1 MQLTDLRTSFHGYNK
16 EDVAR
21 LIGERDQRCASLEKE
36 LEELRARLAQ
46 KEKDAG
52 QQPEEAIAEALISA
66 QKFAAHTRAQASEET
81 ARMQERAKAD
91 ADRLL
96 AEARAEAER
105 AHRQL
110 EEELLEKKQE
120 AVQVL
125 AAAKQLRPDDPQ
137 FKGLSPIAAYR
148 DNGLYKYTYGSSTD
162 YEQTKQLRKDILD
175 RVRRSGSRLI
185 YAGLNAIGGMDEVL
199 CDARQGISHAV
210 EYLHVQARSSLFHF
224 FSRSQCL
231 FFYLDGTY
239 SAQLAGRK
247 CRSDLQGCIFSKCQ
261 RSRVNG

>member
-125 AAAKQLRPDDPQ
+125 AAASQQAEQEARNLAQARAHVAKVRGCIREALFQIDAL
-137 FKGLSPIAAYR
+137 LSTVGE
-148 DNGLYKYTYGSSTD
+148 DETQDFSTLEETSSANNAEEAQQETD
-162 YEQTKQLRKDILD
+162 EN
-175 RVRRSGSRLI
+175 
-185 YAGLNAIGGMDEVL
+185 AGLW
-199 CDARQGISHAV
+199 
-210 EYLHVQARSSLFHF
+210 
-224 FSRSQCL
+224 
-231 FFYLDGTY
+231 
-239 SAQLAGRK
+239 
-247 CRSDLQGCIFSKCQ
+247 
-261 RSRVNG
+261 

>member
-96 AEARAEAER
+96 TEARAEAER

-125 AAAKQLRPDDPQ
+125 AAASQQAEQEARNLAQARAHVAKVRGCIREALFQIDAL
-137 FKGLSPIAAYR
+137 LSTVGE
-148 DNGLYKYTYGSSTD
+148 DETQDFSTLEETSSANNAEEAQQETD
-162 YEQTKQLRKDILD
+162 EN
-175 RVRRSGSRLI
+175 
-185 YAGLNAIGGMDEVL
+185 AGLW
-199 CDARQGISHAV
+199 
-210 EYLHVQARSSLFHF
+210 
-224 FSRSQCL
+224 
-231 FFYLDGTY
+231 
-239 SAQLAGRK
+239 
-247 CRSDLQGCIFSKCQ
+247 
-261 RSRVNG
+261 

>member
-81 ARMQERAKAD
+81 ARMRERAKAD

-120 AVQVL
+120 AVLVL
-125 AAAKQLRPDDPQ
+125 AAASQQAEQEARNLAQARAHVAKVRGCIREALFQIDAL
-137 FKGLSPIAAYR
+137 LSTVGE
-148 DNGLYKYTYGSSTD
+148 DETQDFSTLEETSSANNAEEAQQETD
-162 YEQTKQLRKDILD
+162 EN
-175 RVRRSGSRLI
+175 
-185 YAGLNAIGGMDEVL
+185 AGLW
-199 CDARQGISHAV
+199 
-210 EYLHVQARSSLFHF
+210 
-224 FSRSQCL
+224 
-231 FFYLDGTY
+231 
-239 SAQLAGRK
+239 
-247 CRSDLQGCIFSKCQ
+247 
-261 RSRVNG
+261 

>member
-1 MQLTDLRTSFHGYNK
+1 MQITDLRTSFHGYNK

-21 LIGERDQRCASLEKE
+21 LIGEREQRCASLEKE
-36 LEELRARLAQ
+36 LEDLRARLAQ

-81 ARMQERAKAD
+81 VGMQERAKAD

-125 AAAKQLRPDDPQ
+125 AAASQQAEQEARNLAQARAHVAKVRGCIREALFQIDAL
-137 FKGLSPIAAYR
+137 LSTVGEDETEAFPT
-148 DNGLYKYTYGSSTD
+148 LEETSSADSTEEVQGETD
-162 YEQTKQLRKDILD
+162 EN
-175 RVRRSGSRLI
+175 
-185 YAGLNAIGGMDEVL
+185 AGLW
-199 CDARQGISHAV
+199 
-210 EYLHVQARSSLFHF
+210 
-224 FSRSQCL
+224 
-231 FFYLDGTY
+231 
-239 SAQLAGRK
+239 
-247 CRSDLQGCIFSKCQ
+247 
-261 RSRVNG
+261 

>member
-125 AAAKQLRPDDPQ
+125 AAASQQAEQEARNLAQARAHVAKVRGCIREALFQIDAL
-137 FKGLSPIAAYR
+137 LSTVGENETQ
-148 DNGLYKYTYGSSTD
+148 DFSTLEETSSANNAEEAQQETD
-162 YEQTKQLRKDILD
+162 EN
-175 RVRRSGSRLI
+175 
-185 YAGLNAIGGMDEVL
+185 AGLW
-199 CDARQGISHAV
+199 
-210 EYLHVQARSSLFHF
+210 
-224 FSRSQCL
+224 
-231 FFYLDGTY
+231 
-239 SAQLAGRK
+239 
-247 CRSDLQGCIFSKCQ
+247 
-261 RSRVNG
+261 

>member
-1 MQLTDLRTSFHGYNK
+1 MQLMDLRTSFHGYNK

-125 AAAKQLRPDDPQ
+125 AAASQQAEQEARNLAQARAHVAKVRGCIREALFQIDAL
-137 FKGLSPIAAYR
+137 LSTVGE
-148 DNGLYKYTYGSSTD
+148 DETQDFSTLEETSSANNAEEAQQETD
-162 YEQTKQLRKDILD
+162 EN
-175 RVRRSGSRLI
+175 
-185 YAGLNAIGGMDEVL
+185 AGLW
-199 CDARQGISHAV
+199 
-210 EYLHVQARSSLFHF
+210 
-224 FSRSQCL
+224 
-231 FFYLDGTY
+231 
-239 SAQLAGRK
+239 
-247 CRSDLQGCIFSKCQ
+247 
-261 RSRVNG
+261 

>member
-125 AAAKQLRPDDPQ
+125 AAASQQAEQEARNLAQARAHVAKVRGCIREALFQIDAL
-137 FKGLSPIAAYR
+137 LSTVGE
-148 DNGLYKYTYGSSTD
+148 DETQNFSTLEETSSANNAEEAQQETD
-162 YEQTKQLRKDILD
+162 EN
-175 RVRRSGSRLI
+175 
-185 YAGLNAIGGMDEVL
+185 AGLW
-199 CDARQGISHAV
+199 
-210 EYLHVQARSSLFHF
+210 
-224 FSRSQCL
+224 
-231 FFYLDGTY
+231 
-239 SAQLAGRK
+239 
-247 CRSDLQGCIFSKCQ
+247 
-261 RSRVNG
+261 

>member
-1 MQLTDLRTSFHGYNK
+1 MQITDLRTSFHGYNK

-21 LIGERDQRCASLEKE
+21 LIGEREQRCASLEKE
-36 LEELRARLAQ
+36 LEDLRARLAQ

-81 ARMQERAKAD
+81 VRMQERAKAD

-125 AAAKQLRPDDPQ
+125 AAASQQAEQEARNLTQARAHVAKVRGCIREALFQIDAL
-137 FKGLSPIAAYR
+137 LSTVGEDETEAFPT
-148 DNGLYKYTYGSSTD
+148 LEETSSADSTEEVQGETD
-162 YEQTKQLRKDILD
+162 EN
-175 RVRRSGSRLI
+175 
-185 YAGLNAIGGMDEVL
+185 AGLW
-199 CDARQGISHAV
+199 
-210 EYLHVQARSSLFHF
+210 
-224 FSRSQCL
+224 
-231 FFYLDGTY
+231 
-239 SAQLAGRK
+239 
-247 CRSDLQGCIFSKCQ
+247 
-261 RSRVNG
+261 

>member
-36 LEELRARLAQ
+36 LDELRARLAQ

-125 AAAKQLRPDDPQ
+125 AAASQQAEQEARNLAQARAHVAKVRGCIREALFQIDAL
-137 FKGLSPIAAYR
+137 LSTVGE
-148 DNGLYKYTYGSSTD
+148 DETQDFSTLEETSSANNAEEAQQETD
-162 YEQTKQLRKDILD
+162 EN
-175 RVRRSGSRLI
+175 
-185 YAGLNAIGGMDEVL
+185 AGLW
-199 CDARQGISHAV
+199 
-210 EYLHVQARSSLFHF
+210 
-224 FSRSQCL
+224 
-231 FFYLDGTY
+231 
-239 SAQLAGRK
+239 
-247 CRSDLQGCIFSKCQ
+247 
-261 RSRVNG
+261 

>member
-1 MQLTDLRTSFHGYNK
+1 MQITDLRTSFHGYNK

-21 LIGERDQRCASLEKE
+21 LIGEREQRCASLEKE
-36 LEELRARLAQ
+36 LEDLRARLAQ

-81 ARMQERAKAD
+81 VRMQERAKAD

-125 AAAKQLRPDDPQ
+125 AAASQQAEQEARNLAQARAHVAKVRGCIREALFQIDAL
-137 FKGLSPIAAYR
+137 LSTVGEDETEAFPT
-148 DNGLYKYTYGSSTD
+148 LEETSSADSTEEVQGETD
-162 YEQTKQLRKDILD
+162 EN
-175 RVRRSGSRLI
+175 
-185 YAGLNAIGGMDEVL
+185 AGLW
-199 CDARQGISHAV
+199 
-210 EYLHVQARSSLFHF
+210 
-224 FSRSQCL
+224 
-231 FFYLDGTY
+231 
-239 SAQLAGRK
+239 
-247 CRSDLQGCIFSKCQ
+247 
-261 RSRVNG
+261 

>member
-1 MQLTDLRTSFHGYNK
+1 MQITDLRTSFHGYNK

-21 LIGERDQRCASLEKE
+21 LIGEREQRCASLEKE
-36 LEELRARLAQ
+36 LEDLRARLAQ

-81 ARMQERAKAD
+81 VRMQERAKAD

-125 AAAKQLRPDDPQ
+125 AAASQQAEQEARNLAQARAHVAKVRGCIREALFQIDAL
-137 FKGLSPIAAYR
+137 LSTVGEDETEAFPT
-148 DNGLYKYTYGSSTD
+148 LEETSSADSTEKVQGETD
-162 YEQTKQLRKDILD
+162 EN
-175 RVRRSGSRLI
+175 
-185 YAGLNAIGGMDEVL
+185 AGLW
-199 CDARQGISHAV
+199 
-210 EYLHVQARSSLFHF
+210 
-224 FSRSQCL
+224 
-231 FFYLDGTY
+231 
-239 SAQLAGRK
+239 
-247 CRSDLQGCIFSKCQ
+247 
-261 RSRVNG
+261 

>member
-36 LEELRARLAQ
+36 LEDLRARLAQ

-125 AAAKQLRPDDPQ
+125 AAASQQAEQEARNLAQARAHVAKVRGCIREALFQIDAL
-137 FKGLSPIAAYR
+137 LSTVGE
-148 DNGLYKYTYGSSTD
+148 DETQDFSTLEETSSANNAEEAQQETD
-162 YEQTKQLRKDILD
+162 EN
-175 RVRRSGSRLI
+175 
-185 YAGLNAIGGMDEVL
+185 AGLW
-199 CDARQGISHAV
+199 
-210 EYLHVQARSSLFHF
+210 
-224 FSRSQCL
+224 
-231 FFYLDGTY
+231 
-239 SAQLAGRK
+239 
-247 CRSDLQGCIFSKCQ
+247 
-261 RSRVNG
+261 

>member
-1 MQLTDLRTSFHGYNK
+1 MQITDLRTSFHGYNK

-21 LIGERDQRCASLEKE
+21 LIGEREQRCASLEKE
-36 LEELRARLAQ
+36 LEDLRARLAQ

-81 ARMQERAKAD
+81 VRMQERAKAD

-125 AAAKQLRPDDPQ
+125 AAASQQAEQEARNLTQARAHVAKVRGCIREALFQIDAL
-137 FKGLSPIAAYR
+137 LSTVGEDETEAFPT
-148 DNGLYKYTYGSSTD
+148 LEKTSSADSTEEVQEETD
-162 YEQTKQLRKDILD
+162 EN
-175 RVRRSGSRLI
+175 
-185 YAGLNAIGGMDEVL
+185 AGLW
-199 CDARQGISHAV
+199 
-210 EYLHVQARSSLFHF
+210 
-224 FSRSQCL
+224 
-231 FFYLDGTY
+231 
-239 SAQLAGRK
+239 
-247 CRSDLQGCIFSKCQ
+247 
-261 RSRVNG
+261 

>member
-1 MQLTDLRTSFHGYNK
+1 MQITDLRTSFHGYNK

-21 LIGERDQRCASLEKE
+21 LIGEREQRCASLEKE
-36 LEELRARLAQ
+36 LEDLRARLAQ

-81 ARMQERAKAD
+81 VRMQERAKAD

-110 EEELLEKKQE
+110 EEELLEKMQE

-125 AAAKQLRPDDPQ
+125 AAASQQAEQEARNLAQARAHVAKVRGCIREALFQIDAL
-137 FKGLSPIAAYR
+137 LSTVGEDETEAFPTLEETSSA
-148 DNGLYKYTYGSSTD
+148 DNTEEVQGETD
-162 YEQTKQLRKDILD
+162 EN
-175 RVRRSGSRLI
+175 
-185 YAGLNAIGGMDEVL
+185 AGLW
-199 CDARQGISHAV
+199 
-210 EYLHVQARSSLFHF
+210 
-224 FSRSQCL
+224 
-231 FFYLDGTY
+231 
-239 SAQLAGRK
+239 
-247 CRSDLQGCIFSKCQ
+247 
-261 RSRVNG
+261 

>member
-21 LIGERDQRCASLEKE
+21 LIGERDQRCATLEKE
-36 LEELRARLAQ
+36 LEDLRARLAQ

-125 AAAKQLRPDDPQ
+125 AAASQQAEQEARNLAQARAHVAKVRGCIREALFQIDAL
-137 FKGLSPIAAYR
+137 LSTVGE
-148 DNGLYKYTYGSSTD
+148 DETQDFSTLEETSSANNTEEAQQETD
-162 YEQTKQLRKDILD
+162 EN
-175 RVRRSGSRLI
+175 
-185 YAGLNAIGGMDEVL
+185 AGLW
-199 CDARQGISHAV
+199 
-210 EYLHVQARSSLFHF
+210 
-224 FSRSQCL
+224 
-231 FFYLDGTY
+231 
-239 SAQLAGRK
+239 
-247 CRSDLQGCIFSKCQ
+247 
-261 RSRVNG
+261 

>member
-1 MQLTDLRTSFHGYNK
+1 MQITDLRTSFHGYNK

-21 LIGERDQRCASLEKE
+21 LIGEREQRCASLEKE
-36 LEELRARLAQ
+36 LEDLRARLAQ

-81 ARMQERAKAD
+81 VRMQERAKAD

-125 AAAKQLRPDDPQ
+125 AAASQQAEQEARNLAQARARRREGRGHALRYALDELRLDAVQ
-137 FKGLSPIAAYR
+137 EVGGVGIMRVEGRAVYARALAYLR
-148 DNGLYKYTYGSSTD
+148 HRHLGDGLYAQELHKALLHD
-162 YEQTKQLRKDILD
+162 HLRIAHA
-175 RVRRSGSRLI
+175 RVLLPARHG
-185 YAGLNAIGGMDEVL
+185 GLL
-199 CDARQGISHAV
+199 
-210 EYLHVQARSSLFHF
+210 
-224 FSRSQCL
+224 
-231 FFYLDGTY
+231 
-239 SAQLAGRK
+239 SAQA
-247 CRSDLQGCIFSKCQ
+247 
-261 RSRVNG
+261 

>member
-91 ADRLL
+91 AARLL

-125 AAAKQLRPDDPQ
+125 AAASQQAEQEARNLAQARAHVAKVRGCIREALFQIDAL
-137 FKGLSPIAAYR
+137 LSTVGE
-148 DNGLYKYTYGSSTD
+148 DETQDFSTLEETSSANNAEEAQQETD
-162 YEQTKQLRKDILD
+162 EN
-175 RVRRSGSRLI
+175 
-185 YAGLNAIGGMDEVL
+185 AGLW
-199 CDARQGISHAV
+199 
-210 EYLHVQARSSLFHF
+210 
-224 FSRSQCL
+224 
-231 FFYLDGTY
+231 
-239 SAQLAGRK
+239 
-247 CRSDLQGCIFSKCQ
+247 
-261 RSRVNG
+261 

>member
-125 AAAKQLRPDDPQ
+125 AAASQQAEQEARNLAQARAHVAKVRGCIREALFQIDAL
-137 FKGLSPIAAYR
+137 LSTVGE
-148 DNGLYKYTYGSSTD
+148 DETQDFSTLEETSSANNTEEAQQETD
-162 YEQTKQLRKDILD
+162 EN
-175 RVRRSGSRLI
+175 
-185 YAGLNAIGGMDEVL
+185 AGLW
-199 CDARQGISHAV
+199 
-210 EYLHVQARSSLFHF
+210 
-224 FSRSQCL
+224 
-231 FFYLDGTY
+231 
-239 SAQLAGRK
+239 
-247 CRSDLQGCIFSKCQ
+247 
-261 RSRVNG
+261 

>member
-1 MQLTDLRTSFHGYNK
+1 MQITDLRTSFHGYNK

-21 LIGERDQRCASLEKE
+21 LIGEREQRCASLEKE
-36 LEELRARLAQ
+36 LEDLRARLAQ

-81 ARMQERAKAD
+81 VRMQERAKAD

-96 AEARAEAER
+96 AEARAGAER

-125 AAAKQLRPDDPQ
+125 AAASQQAEQEARNLAQARAHVAKVRGCIREALFQIDAL
-137 FKGLSPIAAYR
+137 LSTVGEDETEAFPT
-148 DNGLYKYTYGSSTD
+148 LEETSSADSTEEVQGETD
-162 YEQTKQLRKDILD
+162 EN
-175 RVRRSGSRLI
+175 
-185 YAGLNAIGGMDEVL
+185 AGLW
-199 CDARQGISHAV
+199 
-210 EYLHVQARSSLFHF
+210 
-224 FSRSQCL
+224 
-231 FFYLDGTY
+231 
-239 SAQLAGRK
+239 
-247 CRSDLQGCIFSKCQ
+247 
-261 RSRVNG
+261 

>member
-66 QKFAAHTRAQASEET
+66 QKFAAHTRAQASGET

-125 AAAKQLRPDDPQ
+125 AAASQQAEQEARNLAQARAHVAKVRGCIREALFQIDAL
-137 FKGLSPIAAYR
+137 LSTVGE
-148 DNGLYKYTYGSSTD
+148 DETQDFSTLEETSSANNAEEAQQETD
-162 YEQTKQLRKDILD
+162 EN
-175 RVRRSGSRLI
+175 
-185 YAGLNAIGGMDEVL
+185 AGLW
-199 CDARQGISHAV
+199 
-210 EYLHVQARSSLFHF
+210 
-224 FSRSQCL
+224 
-231 FFYLDGTY
+231 
-239 SAQLAGRK
+239 
-247 CRSDLQGCIFSKCQ
+247 
-261 RSRVNG
+261 

>member
-125 AAAKQLRPDDPQ
+125 AAASQQAEQEARNLAQARAHVAKVRGCIREALFQIDAL
-137 FKGLSPIAAYR
+137 LSTVGE
-148 DNGLYKYTYGSSTD
+148 DETQDFSTLEETSSANNAEEAQQETD
-162 YEQTKQLRKDILD
+162 KN
-175 RVRRSGSRLI
+175 
-185 YAGLNAIGGMDEVL
+185 AGLW
-199 CDARQGISHAV
+199 
-210 EYLHVQARSSLFHF
+210 
-224 FSRSQCL
+224 
-231 FFYLDGTY
+231 
-239 SAQLAGRK
+239 
-247 CRSDLQGCIFSKCQ
+247 
-261 RSRVNG
+261 

>member
-1 MQLTDLRTSFHGYNK
+1 MQITDLRTSFHGYNK

-21 LIGERDQRCASLEKE
+21 LIGEREQRCASLEKE
-36 LEELRARLAQ
+36 LEDLRARLAQ

-81 ARMQERAKAD
+81 VRMQERAKAD

-96 AEARAEAER
+96 AEARAEAGR

-125 AAAKQLRPDDPQ
+125 AAASQQAEQEARNLAQARAHVAKVRGCIREALFQIDAL
-137 FKGLSPIAAYR
+137 LSTVGEDEPEAFPT
-148 DNGLYKYTYGSSTD
+148 LEETSSADSTEEVQGETD
-162 YEQTKQLRKDILD
+162 EN
-175 RVRRSGSRLI
+175 
-185 YAGLNAIGGMDEVL
+185 AGLW
-199 CDARQGISHAV
+199 
-210 EYLHVQARSSLFHF
+210 
-224 FSRSQCL
+224 
-231 FFYLDGTY
+231 
-239 SAQLAGRK
+239 
-247 CRSDLQGCIFSKCQ
+247 
-261 RSRVNG
+261 